1 MRSLLAAAAL
11 AAATLVPVS
20 APASGAP
27 VGGAVGAAIE
37 NITIDVV
44 TFAGT
49 GCSPGTAVAAISPDG
64 EAVTL
69 IYSNYLVQSGMQRNC
84 TATMRINIPGGLSYS
99 IVKADYYGFKRLSSG
114 TSATLWTS
122 YRFAGGNAVSGTR
135 SLAGA
140 TGAQGANWHT
150 EDTTGALAWSLCG
163 EDRYFVASSRLTL
176 GSAPA
181 NDYVNMDS
189 TDVAFSTIFQL
200 QWLPC

>member
-1 MRSLLAAAAL
+1 MGSLLAAAAL
-11 AAATLVPVS
+11 VAASVL
-20 APASGAP
+20 PAAP
-27 VGGAVGAAIE
+27 VGGATGAAIE

-49 GCSPGTAVAAISPDG
+49 GCAPGTAVAAISPDA

-69 IYSNYLVQSGMQRNC
+69 IYSTYLVQSGQQRNC

-99 IVKADYYGFKRLSSG
+99 IISADYYGFKKLNAG

-122 YRFAGGNAVSGTR
+122 YRFAGGTAVSGTK

-140 TGAQGANWHT
+140 TGAQGANWATH
-150 EDTTGALAWSLCG
+150 DTTGALAWSLCG
-163 EDRYFVASSRLTL
+163 QDRYFIASSRLTM

-181 NDYVNMDS
+181 DNYVNMDS
-189 TDVAFSTIFQL
+189 TDVEFSTVFQL

>member
-1 MRSLLAAAAL
+1 MGSLLAAAAL

-20 APASGAP
+20 AP
-27 VGGAVGAAIE
+27 VGGATGAAIE

-49 GCSPGTAVAAISPDG
+49 GCAPGTAVAAISPDA

-69 IYSNYLVQSGMQRNC
+69 IYSTYLIQSGQQRNC

-99 IVKADYYGFKRLSSG
+99 IISADYYGFKKLNAG

-122 YRFAGGNAVSGTR
+122 YRFAGGTAVSGTR

-140 TGAQGANWHT
+140 TGAQGANWSTH
-150 EDTTGALAWSLCG
+150 DTTGALAWSLCG
-163 EDRYFVASSRLTL
+163 QDRYFIASSRLTM

-181 NDYVNMDS
+181 DNYVNMDS
-189 TDVAFSTIFQL
+189 TDVEFSTIFQL